1 MKRDTWKITLGI
13 VLIILSAIVYFIHFL
28 IFRDLRYILNF
39 VIIDIAFVFINVLIV
54 TFVIDSLLSMRKKKE
69 KLEKLNML
77 IGVFFSEIGTKLL
90 VHFSDSDPNLD
101 QIKNDLI
108 VRDSW
113 SDKEFMNI
121 SKKLRN
127 YKYDI
132 TIDKID
138 FLNIQSFLI
147 DKNDV
152 LVRLL
157 ENPNLF
163 EHESFT
169 ELLQAVF
176 HLDEEL
182 RTRKNVKSLSEKDMQ
197 HIMSDIK
204 RAYTLLVYEW
214 IDYMNYLKQNY
225 PYLFS
230 LAMRLNP
237 FDEKA
242 TPEIK

>member
-1 MKRDTWKITLGI
+1 
-13 VLIILSAIVYFIHFL
+13 
-28 IFRDLRYILNF
+28 
-39 VIIDIAFVFINVLIV
+39 
-54 TFVIDSLLSMRKKKE
+54 MREKKE

-90 VHFSDSDPNLD
+90 VHFSDSDPHRN
-101 QIKNDLI
+101 QIKNDLL

-113 SDKEFMNI
+113 SDEEFINI
-121 SKKLRN
+121 SNKLRN

-132 TIDKID
+132 SSDKID
-138 FLNIQSFLI
+138 LLNIKSFLI

-169 ELLQAVF
+169 DLLRAVF

-182 RTRKNVKSLSEKDMQ
+182 RTRKNVQILSEKDMQ

-214 IDYMNYLKQNY
+214 VDYMNYLKNNY

-237 FDEKA
+237 FDEQA

>member
-1 MKRDTWKITLGI
+1 
-13 VLIILSAIVYFIHFL
+13 
-28 IFRDLRYILNF
+28 
-39 VIIDIAFVFINVLIV
+39 
-54 TFVIDSLLSMRKKKE
+54 MRKKKE

-101 QIKNDLI
+101 QIKSDLI

-121 SKKLRN
+121 SNKLRD

-132 TIDKID
+132 NINKID
-138 FLNIQSFLI
+138 LHNIQSFLI

-182 RTRKNVKSLSEKDMQ
+182 RTRKNVQILSEKDMQ

-214 IDYMNYLKQNY
+214 VDYMNYLKNNY

-242 TPEIK
+242 APEIK